1 MFLLAAILNLALV
14 GLTIGA
20 PVIVAK
26 HLGMQSSFVGI
37 IEVAMGLGGLVWQR
51 FGRYLAAS
59 FFLQGHMSICCDD
72 LFWSRTDYCHAT
84 ERS

>member
-1 MFLLAAILNLALV
+1 MIAAVLNLELV

-37 IEVAMGLGGLVWQR
+37 IEVAMG
-51 FGRYLAAS
+51 
-59 FFLQGHMSICCDD
+59 
-72 LFWSRTDYCHAT
+72 
-84 ERS
+84 